1 MARNTHTVWALLVAV
16 LVMAGVAGPASAV
29 GMREVWLGSPL
40 MYGWV
45 PEDAEA
51 IRGVLIFNGSRAG
64 EWHEAAAHWDFAIL
78 CINTDTYT
86 TNMPDDAEHAP
97 LKARHAIFASV
108 VREGL
113 ERLGDKTGHP
123 EINHAPLVTEGYSRY
138 SGSAPAMMNLFPDRA
153 LGYINGHGGQGGG
166 DDFTNKQVPSMGMQC
181 EWENIFSGGDKDK
194 LLGSWWKRAP
204 GSLGMMTIHWRV
216 YHNPNAAPD
225 LGIIFVDE
233 LIKARIPADWDS
245 KQGPAK
251 LKPVDHDA
259 GWLGSHKGW
268 NTPTADIF
276 KQNDQN
282 ADIAP
287 VADFQ
292 GDPTRA
298 SWLLSERM
306 AWAWRAFSSRFPKV
320 SFVEPGYPSTGYY
333 SNPSPPAVGHREAGV
348 RAGRPFTLAVEGHTA
363 DVEKVE
369 FFIDTRPVGEAGPW
383 EGGQAALGSS
393 RGATASAQVTL
404 DSPGVYALMA
414 RYTTGSGEV
423 GWSRHIPLVVVEA
436 IDK

>member
-1 MARNTHTVWALLVAV
+1 MHRRHRHIAAWSVALVVAV
-16 LVMAGVAGPASAV
+16 VGALPAAAV

-51 IRGVLIFNGSRAG
+51 IRGVLIFNGSRAE
-64 EWHEAAAHWDFAIL
+64 EWREAAAHWDFAIL
-78 CINTDTYT
+78 VINTDKYGV
-86 TNMPDDAEHAP
+86 NMPDDAEHAP
-97 LKARHAIFASV
+97 LKKRHAIFESV

-113 ERLGDKTGHP
+113 ERLGGRTGHP
-123 EINHAPLVTEGYSRY
+123 EINHAPLVTEGFSRY
-138 SGSAPAMMNLFPDRA
+138 SGSAPAIMTLFPDRA
-153 LGYINGHGGQGGG
+153 LGYMNGHSGGGGG
-166 DDFTNKQVPSMGMQC
+166 DDFTNKHVPSMGMQC
-181 EWENIFSGGDKDK
+181 EWENIFSGGDKEQ
-194 LLGSWWKRAP
+194 LLDSWWKREP
-204 GSLGMMTIHWRV
+204 GSLGMMAIHWRA

-233 LIKARIPADWDS
+233 LIKARIPADWDP

-251 LKPVDHDA
+251 LNPVDHDA

-282 ADIAP
+282 AHIAP
-287 VADFQ
+287 VAQFQ

-320 SFVEPGYPSTGYY
+320 SLVEPGYPSVGYY

-348 RAGRPFTLAVEGHTA
+348 RAGRPFTVTVQAHTEDVTQVEL
-363 DVEKVE
+363 
-369 FFIDTRPVGEAGPW
+369 FIDTRSVGEAGPW

-393 RGATASAQVTL
+393 RDALASAQVPIDT
-404 DSPGVYALMA
+404 PGVHALMA
-414 RYTTGSGEV
+414 RYTTASGEV
-423 GWSRHIPLVVVEA
+423 GWSRPIPLVVAEA
-436 IDK
+436 IGD